1 MRSLIHSRGT
11 KHNIYLQC
19 DDDVCACATD
29 GSGSGGNDDGS
40 SHQYKIK
47 LTTTVHYYNKVRCF
61 LKNKIYETYICI
73 HVYIIM
79 TCIVYGTLYTLLLQ
93 YYYYILSVAR

>member
-1 MRSLIHSRGT
+1 MRSLIYGRGT

-47 LTTTVHYYNKVRCF
+47 LTTTVHYYNKVRYF
-61 LKNKIYETYICI
+61 LKNKIHGTYIY
-73 HVYIIM
+73 VYIIM
-79 TCIVYGTLYTLLLQ
+79 KCIVYGTLYYTLLL
-93 YYYYILSVAR
+93 